1 MESVSLRSLL
11 PITGSRVSADD
22 WWKGARALDASE
34 FKDVFAAE
42 AQEYLQVLNKDL
54 LRLENSPGDRNALND
69 MFRAAHSL
77 KGMSSTMGYQELA
90 DFTHQIESVLDLL
103 RVGELSATESV
114 VNVLFRAFDD
124 LQVLLEKTLL
134 DQPLPDLDETKAK
147 LRSLVLKQDTANTN
161 TDNEESSVTHSAV
174 GLEMDDYDKDVCRQA
189 AADGYAPYKILI
201 TLRPKTLLKSV
212 RVYTVFQALE
222 NLGTIIKCNPSAQ
235 DLENEQFDRDFGVI
249 LLTRADRE
257 TIRLTVENISEIE
270 SVVVE
275 PVPIQEPVQAKPAQ
289 MVRVA
294 EAAAAEAAASTE
306 AAADVKEQ
314 DRVFQG
320 YSRGVYSDRFIR
332 VETDR
337 LDSLINLVGE
347 LVISKTQVL
356 EIDADLLTDTARS
369 ALVQLDRVT
378 TELQY
383 AAMKLRMVPIKQ
395 VFDRFPRLV
404 RDLAQ
409 AAGKN
414 INLEI
419 FGEDTELDR
428 SLVNQIGD
436 PLVHLIRNSIDHGIE
451 TTQKRLAAGKP
462 AQATLRLS
470 AFHEGGHVI
479 IQVYDDGQGLSL
491 NRITQT
497 AKERGLLPADFDG
510 ILTMDQ
516 AIDLIFQPGFSTNQV
531 VTDLS
536 GRGVGMDVVKSIV
549 EGLGGHVEVESSPG
563 EGTCVTIKLPLTL
576 AIIKAL
582 LITCG
587 NQVYAL
593 PIQSVRENL
602 LVTRS
607 QIKTVSQQHVIVL
620 RSEILPIVDLAES
633 LGFKPQDH
641 GETLTVIVVE
651 SHGEKTGFI
660 VDDIIG
666 QQEIVIKSLSDFL
679 GSIRGISGA
688 TVLGNGEVAL
698 ILDHNTLIKGRN
710 DVVG

>member
-1 MESVSLRSLL
+1 M
-11 PITGSRVSADD
+11 
-22 WWKGARALDASE
+22 DASE

-42 AQEYLQVLNKDL
+42 AQEYLQALNKDL
-54 LRLENSPGDRNALND
+54 LRLESNPSDRAALND

-90 DFTHQIESVLDLL
+90 DFTHQIESILDLL
-103 RVGELSATESV
+103 RVGELVATESV
-114 VNVLFRAFDD
+114 VNVMFRAFDA
-124 LQVLLEKTLL
+124 LQHLLEKTLL
-134 DQPLPDLDETKAK
+134 DQPLPDLEDTKAK
-147 LRSLVLKQDTANTN
+147 LRALVIKQDTVETE
-161 TDNEESSVTHSAV
+161 TDQEELNGDQVRIDV
-174 GLEMDDYDKDVCRQA
+174 ELDDYDREVAQQA
-189 AADGYAPYKILI
+189 SAEGYIPYKIFV

-222 NLGTIIKCNPSAQ
+222 NLGTIVKCNPSAQ
-235 DLENEQFDRDFGVI
+235 DLENEQFDRDFVVI
-249 LLTRADRE
+249 LLTRADQN
-257 TIRLTVENISEIE
+257 TIKNTVENISEIE
-270 SVVVE
+270 SVSVQPIETESSAAVKKLQPAAVTVSATTEETSARQSVE
-275 PVPIQEPVQAKPAQ
+275 G
-289 MVRVA
+289 
-294 EAAAAEAAASTE
+294 
-306 AAADVKEQ
+306 KEQ
-314 DRVFQG
+314 MDRVFQG

-347 LVISKTQVL
+347 LVISKTQVM
-356 EIDADLLTDTARS
+356 EIDSELLTDTARN

-404 RDLAQ
+404 RDFAQ

-419 FGEDTELDR
+419 YGEDTELDR

-451 TTQKRLAAGKP
+451 TTQQRQAAGKP
-462 AQATLRLS
+462 TQATLRLS

-479 IQVYDDGQGLSL
+479 IQVFDDGQGLEL
-491 NRITQT
+491 NRIT
-497 AKERGLLPADFDG
+497 KIGIERGLIPSDFEG
-510 ILTMDQ
+510 VLTMEQ
-516 AIDLIFQPGFSTNQV
+516 AIELIFQPGFSTNEF

-587 NQVYAL
+587 DQVYAL

-607 QIKTVSQQHVIVL
+607 QIKTVSQQSVIVL
-620 RSEILPIVDLAES
+620 RSEILPLVDLAES
-633 LGFKPQDH
+633 LGFEPPDH
-641 GETLTVIVVE
+641 GDTLTVIVVE

-679 GSIRGISGA
+679 GNIRGISGA

>member
-1 MESVSLRSLL
+1 M
-11 PITGSRVSADD
+11 
-22 WWKGARALDASE
+22 DASE

-42 AQEYLQVLNKDL
+42 AQEYLQALNKDL
-54 LRLENSPGDRNALND
+54 LRLESNPSDRAALND

-90 DFTHQIESVLDLL
+90 DFTHQIESILDLL
-103 RVGELSATESV
+103 RVGELVATESV
-114 VNVLFRAFDD
+114 VNVMFRAFDA
-124 LQVLLEKTLL
+124 LQHLLEKTLL
-134 DQPLPDLDETKAK
+134 DQPLPDLEDTKAK
-147 LRSLVLKQDTANTN
+147 LRALVIKQDTVETE
-161 TDNEESSVTHSAV
+161 TDQEELNGDQARIDVE
-174 GLEMDDYDKDVCRQA
+174 LDDYDREVAQQA
-189 AADGYAPYKILI
+189 SAEGYIPYKIFV

-222 NLGTIIKCNPSAQ
+222 NLGTIVKCNPSAQ
-235 DLENEQFDRDFGVI
+235 DLENEQFDRDFVVI
-249 LLTRADRE
+249 LLTRADQN
-257 TIRLTVENISEIE
+257 TIKNTVENISEIE
-270 SVVVE
+270 SVSVQPIETESSAAVKKLQPAAVTVSAATEETSARQSVE
-275 PVPIQEPVQAKPAQ
+275 G
-289 MVRVA
+289 
-294 EAAAAEAAASTE
+294 
-306 AAADVKEQ
+306 KEQ
-314 DRVFQG
+314 MDRVFQG

-347 LVISKTQVL
+347 LVISKTQVM
-356 EIDADLLTDTARS
+356 EIDSELLTDTARN

-404 RDLAQ
+404 RDFAQ

-419 FGEDTELDR
+419 YGEDTELDR

-451 TTQKRLAAGKP
+451 TTQQRQAAGKP
-462 AQATLRLS
+462 TQATLRLS

-479 IQVYDDGQGLSL
+479 IQVFDDGQGLEL
-491 NRITQT
+491 NRIT
-497 AKERGLLPADFDG
+497 KIGIERGLIPSDFEG
-510 ILTMDQ
+510 VLTMEQ
-516 AIDLIFQPGFSTNQV
+516 AIELIFQPGFSTNEF

-587 NQVYAL
+587 DQVYAL

-607 QIKTVSQQHVIVL
+607 QIKTVSQQSVIVL
-620 RSEILPIVDLAES
+620 RSEILPLVDLAES
-633 LGFKPQDH
+633 LGFEPPDH
-641 GETLTVIVVE
+641 GDTLTVIVVE

-679 GSIRGISGA
+679 GNIRGISGA

>member
-1 MESVSLRSLL
+1 M
-11 PITGSRVSADD
+11 
-22 WWKGARALDASE
+22 DASE

-42 AQEYLQVLNKDL
+42 AQEYLQALNKDL
-54 LRLENSPGDRNALND
+54 LRLESNPSDRAALND

-90 DFTHQIESVLDLL
+90 DFTHQIESILDLL
-103 RVGELSATESV
+103 RVGELVATESV
-114 VNVLFRAFDD
+114 VNVMFRAFDA
-124 LQVLLEKTLL
+124 LQHLLEKTLL
-134 DQPLPDLDETKAK
+134 DQPLPDLEDTKAK
-147 LRSLVLKQDTANTN
+147 LRALVIKQDTVETE
-161 TDNEESSVTHSAV
+161 TDQEELNGDQVRIDV
-174 GLEMDDYDKDVCRQA
+174 ELDDYDREVAQQA
-189 AADGYAPYKILI
+189 SAEGYIPYKIFV

-222 NLGTIIKCNPSAQ
+222 NLGTIVKCNPSAQ
-235 DLENEQFDRDFGVI
+235 DLENEQFDRDFVVI
-249 LLTRADRE
+249 LLTRADQN
-257 TIRLTVENISEIE
+257 TIKNTVENISEIE
-270 SVVVE
+270 SVSVQPIETESSAAVKKLQPAAVTVSAATEETSARQSVE
-275 PVPIQEPVQAKPAQ
+275 G
-289 MVRVA
+289 
-294 EAAAAEAAASTE
+294 
-306 AAADVKEQ
+306 KEQ
-314 DRVFQG
+314 MDRVFQG

-347 LVISKTQVL
+347 LVISKTQVM
-356 EIDADLLTDTARS
+356 EIDSELLTDTARN

-404 RDLAQ
+404 RDFAQ

-419 FGEDTELDR
+419 YGEDTELDR

-451 TTQKRLAAGKP
+451 TTQQRQAAGKP
-462 AQATLRLS
+462 TQATLRLS

-479 IQVYDDGQGLSL
+479 IQVIDDGQGLEL
-491 NRITQT
+491 DRIT
-497 AKERGLLPADFDG
+497 KIGIERGLIPSDFEG
-510 ILTMDQ
+510 VLTMEQ
-516 AIDLIFQPGFSTNQV
+516 AIELIFQPGFSTNEF

-587 NQVYAL
+587 DQVYAL

-607 QIKTVSQQHVIVL
+607 QIKTVSQQSVIVL
-620 RSEILPIVDLAES
+620 RSEILPLVDLAES
-633 LGFKPQDH
+633 LGFEPPDH
-641 GETLTVIVVE
+641 GDTLTVIVVE

-679 GSIRGISGA
+679 GNIRGISGA

>member
-1 MESVSLRSLL
+1 M
-11 PITGSRVSADD
+11 
-22 WWKGARALDASE
+22 DASE

-42 AQEYLQVLNKDL
+42 AQEYLQALNKDL
-54 LRLENSPGDRNALND
+54 LRLESNPSDRAALND

-90 DFTHQIESVLDLL
+90 DFTHQIESILDLL
-103 RVGELSATESV
+103 RVGELVATESV
-114 VNVLFRAFDD
+114 VNVMFRAFDA
-124 LQVLLEKTLL
+124 LQHLLEKTLL
-134 DQPLPDLDETKAK
+134 DQPLPDLEDTKAK
-147 LRSLVLKQDTANTN
+147 LRALVIKQDTVETE
-161 TDNEESSVTHSAV
+161 TDQEELNGDQVRIDV
-174 GLEMDDYDKDVCRQA
+174 KLDDYDREVAQQA
-189 AADGYAPYKILI
+189 SAEGYIPYKIFV

-222 NLGTIIKCNPSAQ
+222 NLGTIVKCNPSAQ
-235 DLENEQFDRDFGVI
+235 DLENEQFDRDFVVI
-249 LLTRADRE
+249 LLTRADQN
-257 TIRLTVENISEIE
+257 TIKNTVENISEIE
-270 SVVVE
+270 SVSVQPIETESSAAVKKLQPAAVTVSAATEETSARQSVE
-275 PVPIQEPVQAKPAQ
+275 G
-289 MVRVA
+289 
-294 EAAAAEAAASTE
+294 
-306 AAADVKEQ
+306 KEQ
-314 DRVFQG
+314 MDRVFQG

-347 LVISKTQVL
+347 LVISKTQVM
-356 EIDADLLTDTARS
+356 EIDSELLTDTARN

-404 RDLAQ
+404 RDFAQ

-419 FGEDTELDR
+419 YGEDTELDR

-451 TTQKRLAAGKP
+451 TTQQRQAAGKP
-462 AQATLRLS
+462 TQATLRLS

-479 IQVYDDGQGLSL
+479 IQVFDDGQGLEL
-491 NRITQT
+491 NRIT
-497 AKERGLLPADFDG
+497 KIGIERGLIPSDFEG
-510 ILTMDQ
+510 VLTMEQ
-516 AIDLIFQPGFSTNQV
+516 AIELIFQPGFSTNEF

-587 NQVYAL
+587 DQVYAL

-607 QIKTVSQQHVIVL
+607 QIKTVSQQSVIVL
-620 RSEILPIVDLAES
+620 RSEILPLVDLAES
-633 LGFKPQDH
+633 LGFEPPDH
-641 GETLTVIVVE
+641 GDTLTVIVVE

-679 GSIRGISGA
+679 GNIRGISGA

-710 DVVG
+710 DVIG

>member
-1 MESVSLRSLL
+1 M
-11 PITGSRVSADD
+11 
-22 WWKGARALDASE
+22 DASE

-42 AQEYLQVLNKDL
+42 AQEYLQALNKDL
-54 LRLENSPGDRNALND
+54 LRLESNPSDRAALND

-90 DFTHQIESVLDLL
+90 DFTHQIESILDLL
-103 RVGELSATESV
+103 RVGELVATESV
-114 VNVLFRAFDD
+114 VNVMFRAFDA
-124 LQVLLEKTLL
+124 LQHLLEKTLL
-134 DQPLPDLDETKAK
+134 DQPLPDLEDTKAK
-147 LRSLVLKQDTANTN
+147 LRALVIKQDTVETE
-161 TDNEESSVTHSAV
+161 TDQEELNGDQVRIDV
-174 GLEMDDYDKDVCRQA
+174 ELDDYDREVAQQA
-189 AADGYAPYKILI
+189 SAEGYIPYKIFV

-222 NLGTIIKCNPSAQ
+222 NLGTIVKCNPSAQ
-235 DLENEQFDRDFGVI
+235 DLENEQFDRDFVVI
-249 LLTRADRE
+249 LLTRADQN
-257 TIRLTVENISEIE
+257 TIKNTVENISEIE
-270 SVVVE
+270 SVSVQPIETESSAAVKKLQPAAVTVSAATEETSARQSVE
-275 PVPIQEPVQAKPAQ
+275 G
-289 MVRVA
+289 
-294 EAAAAEAAASTE
+294 
-306 AAADVKEQ
+306 KEQ
-314 DRVFQG
+314 MDRVFQG

-347 LVISKTQVL
+347 LVISKTQVM
-356 EIDADLLTDTARS
+356 EIDSELLTDTARN

-404 RDLAQ
+404 RDFAQ

-419 FGEDTELDR
+419 YGEDTELDR

-451 TTQKRLAAGKP
+451 TTQQRQAAGKP
-462 AQATLRLS
+462 TQATLRLS

-479 IQVYDDGQGLSL
+479 IQVFDDGQGLEL
-491 NRITQT
+491 NRIT
-497 AKERGLLPADFDG
+497 KIGIERGLIPSDFEG
-510 ILTMDQ
+510 VLTMEQ
-516 AIDLIFQPGFSTNQV
+516 AIELIFQPGFSTNEF

-587 NQVYAL
+587 DQVYAL

-607 QIKTVSQQHVIVL
+607 QIKTVSQQSVIVL
-620 RSEILPIVDLAES
+620 RSEILPLVDLAES
-633 LGFKPQDH
+633 LGFEPPDH
-641 GETLTVIVVE
+641 GDTLTVIVVE

-679 GSIRGISGA
+679 GNIRGISGA

>member
-1 MESVSLRSLL
+1 M
-11 PITGSRVSADD
+11 
-22 WWKGARALDASE
+22 DASE

-42 AQEYLQVLNKDL
+42 AQEYLQALNKDL
-54 LRLENSPGDRNALND
+54 LRLESNPDDRGALND

-103 RVGELSATESV
+103 RVGELSADEKV

-134 DQPLPDLDETKAK
+134 DQPLPDLEETKAK
-147 LRSLVLKQDTANTN
+147 LRDLVIKQDTVDIGTEL
-161 TDNEESSVTHSAV
+161 DES
-174 GLEMDDYDKDVCRQA
+174 DDSPLKIDVELDGYDREVCQQA
-189 AADGYAPYKILI
+189 AGEGYAPYKIFI

-235 DLENEQFDRDFGVI
+235 DLENEQFDRDFAII
-249 LLTRADRE
+249 LLTKADQN
-257 TIRLTVENISEIE
+257 TIKHTVENISEIE
-270 SVVVE
+270 TVFVE
-275 PVPIQEPVQAKPAQ
+275 PIELRGGAAEKPQ
-289 MVRVA
+289 TSREV
-294 EAAAAEAAASTE
+294 AAAAEEAACTE
-306 AAADVKEQ
+306 AEVGVKEQ

-356 EIDADLLTDTARS
+356 EIDSELLTDTARN

-378 TELQY
+378 TDLQY

-419 FGEDTELDR
+419 YGEDTELDR

-451 TTQKRLAAGKP
+451 TAQKRLAAGKP

-470 AFHEGGHVI
+470 AFHEGGYVI
-479 IQVYDDGQGLSL
+479 IQVFDDGQGLVLS
-491 NRITQT
+491 RITEI
-497 AKERGLLPADFDG
+497 ARERGLIPPDFDG
-510 ILTMDQ
+510 VVTMEQ
-516 AIDLIFQPGFSTNQV
+516 AIDLIFQPGFSTNEV

-549 EGLGGHVEVESSPG
+549 EGLGGHVEIESSPG
-563 EGTCVTIKLPLTL
+563 EGTCITIKLPLTL

-582 LITCG
+582 LINCG

-602 LVTRS
+602 LVTHS
-607 QIKTVSQQHVIVL
+607 QIKTVSQQNVIVL

-633 LGFKPQDH
+633 LGFAPQDH
-641 GETLTVIVVE
+641 GDTLTVIVVE
-651 SHGEKTGFI
+651 SHGEKAGFI

-698 ILDHNTLIKGRN
+698 ILDHNSLIKGRN